1 MLFPTDIKI
10 TKITKDR
17 LINSLRNNALME
29 ISIIEPVSKSTVN
42 SVKQELDKAIRY
54 HDMSIVCLK
63 HKKTKL

>member
-29 ISIIEPVSKSTVN
+29 ISIIEPVSKTTVKK
-42 SVKQELDKAIRY
+42 VKQELDKTIKY
-54 HDMSIVCLK
+54 HDMSIVFLNYR
-63 HKKTKL
+63 